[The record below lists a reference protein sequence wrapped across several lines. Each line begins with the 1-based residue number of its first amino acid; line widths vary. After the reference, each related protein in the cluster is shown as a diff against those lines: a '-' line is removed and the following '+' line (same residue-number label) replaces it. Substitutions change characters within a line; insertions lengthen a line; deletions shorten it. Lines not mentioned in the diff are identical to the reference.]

1 MKKIKILLFIVI
13 GYSVQAQQLTTQ
25 QFNCGTTINNQVKC
39 ILGETFNGVY
49 SVGNLKFGE
58 SILYQIANIFLNNE
72 SFKTKDIISV
82 YPNPVMTA
90 LNVESK
96 NNSNLEI
103 KLFDIL
109 GKSIMITFE
118 NNTANVE
125 NLKSGIYFLTVLDKT
140 IKQNQ
145 VIKIIKK

>member
-1 MKKIKILLFIVI
+1 MKNIIILLSII
-13 GYSVQAQQLTTQ
+13 ITYNVQAQQVTRQ
-25 QFNCGTTINNQVKC
+25 QFNCGTTINSQVKC
-39 ILGETFNGVY
+39 VVGETFNGVY

-72 SFKTKDIISV
+72 SFNTKDIISV
-82 YPNPVMTA
+82 YPNPVMAT

-103 KLFDIL
+103 KLFDVL
-109 GKSIMITFE
+109 GKNIMITFE
-118 NNTANVE
+118 NNIANIE
-125 NLKSGIYFLTVLDKT
+125 NLKSGIYFLTVLDKAS
-140 IKQNQ
+140 KQNQ